1 MYAVVSEVMHA
12 IKRGAKLR
20 VTTVATTET
29 AAFSASAIMHQ
40 YFVARGIGP
49 E

>member
-1 MYAVVSEVMHA
+1 MYAGMSEAMDA
-12 IKRGAKLR
+12 IKIGAQLR

-40 YFVARGIGP
+40 YFVARV
-49 E
+49 

>member
-1 MYAVVSEVMHA
+1 MYAGKSEARDA
-12 IKRGAKLR
+12 IKIGAKLR
-20 VTTVATTET
+20 ITIVATTET
-29 AAFSASAIMHQ
+29 AAFRARAMIDQ